1 QPQLMFEEPIILAT
15 AGYEN
20 VIKLWQAYSAQLIRQ
35 LEHAGSQVNA
45 LSISPDRRTLAA
57 AGYEHIRLYDI
68 GDTLVTSPSLSF
80 DMQKNI
86 TAVGFDGHGKWMYSG
101 GEDCVCRV
109 WDLRHARGGQG
120 GNPCSRL
127 FQVNGPITSVC
138 LHPNQIELFVGDAT
152 GAVHIWDLRS
162 NQSCSLVPDLDAR
175 IQSVAVNQAGTHLA
189 ALANTGS
196 CFMWSLASAVTNVSG
211 SQAVPKAR
219 IAAHSG
225 YGLRCAFS
233 PDSTLL
239 ATCGSDRLCNVWK
252 TSDYQKQVELSGA
265 DKWVW
270 DCAFSAD
277 SEFVV
282 TVSSDGC
289 ARLYSID
296 DGAKPRREYRG
307 STKSAGHG
315 STSAKPMTCLAFVDD
330 SYADD

>member
-1 QPQLMFEEPIILAT
+1 ADHLAT

-57 AGYEHIRLYDI
+57 RRYEHIRLYESA
-68 GDTLVTSPSLSF
+68 TRLVTSPSLSF

-127 FQVNGPITSVC
+127 YLSATPPARCTS
-138 LHPNQIELFVGDAT
+138 G
-152 GAVHIWDLRS
+152 IWRS

-175 IQSVAVNQAGTHLA
+175 IQSVAVNQAGTHWPLWPTPA
-189 ALANTGS
+189 AAS
-196 CFMWSLASAVTNVSG
+196 CGRWPAPVTNVSG

-233 PDSTLL
+233 PDSHP
-239 ATCGSDRLCNVWK
+239 AGTCGSDRLCKFGKRPTIRNR
-252 TSDYQKQVELSGA
+252 SSLSPCPPTA
-265 DKWVW
+265 
-270 DCAFSAD
+270 AP
-277 SEFVV
+277 
-282 TVSSDGC
+282 
-289 ARLYSID
+289 LYSID
-296 DGAKPRREYRG
+296 ERRQAQAEYRG

-315 STSAKPMTCLAFVDD
+315 STSAKPMTCLA
-330 SYADD
+330 